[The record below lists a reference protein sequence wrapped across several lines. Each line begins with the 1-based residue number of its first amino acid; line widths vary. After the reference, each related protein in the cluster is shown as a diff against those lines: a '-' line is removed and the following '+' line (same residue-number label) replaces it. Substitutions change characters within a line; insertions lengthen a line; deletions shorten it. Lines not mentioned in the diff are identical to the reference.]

1 MKPKIVEL
9 SPKKLVGMYRAMSL
23 ANNQTQQLWQGFM
36 PRRLEIKNR
45 VSTAFYSMQ
54 KYDANLLTEGFAL
67 HTQFEK
73 WAAVEVD
80 DFDEVPAG
88 MEAYE
93 LTGGKYAVFVHKG
106 PASAFKKTFDYIFEQ
121 WLPSSVYTLDHREHF
136 ELLPEGYSPV
146 DPNAE
151 EEVWIPI
158 K

>member
-1 MKPKIVEL
+1 MEPKIVEL
-9 SPKKLVGMYRAMSL
+9 SPKKLVGMHKAMSL
-23 ANNQTQQLWQGFM
+23 ANNQTQQLWKGFM
-36 PRRLEIKNR
+36 PRRREIKNS

-54 KYDANLLTEGFAL
+54 KYDTDLLSEVFAL

-73 WAAVEVD
+73 WAAVEVV
-80 DFDEVPAG
+80 DFEEVPAG

-93 LTGGKYAVFVHKG
+93 LIGGKYAVFVHKG

-121 WLPSSVYTLDHREHF
+121 WLPSSNYTLDHREHF